1 MTHSRHSEHPFTGI
15 LYALLAYTTWG
26 LVAIYWKFLGEV
38 PAVEILCHR
47 IVWSMLFLT
56 GLLLLQRRR
65 SELSELW
72 QSPLSIAVLVLTTI
86 LVSLNW
92 GLFIYSIH
100 INRVVEASLGYYI
113 NPLVSMLLGFLFL
126 KERFNRGQKIAIGL
140 AAIAVVNFV
149 WQFGQVPWIALS
161 LAISFALYGLFR
173 KLIPVKPMVGLVV
186 ETSIATPIA
195 LLWLGNQAL
204 SGTGHFGTSWTLT
217 LLLIGAGV
225 VTSLPLLWFNHAA
238 KRLQLSTIGFC
249 QYIAPS
255 LQLFLGV
262 FLYRESFTTTHAIT
276 FTLIWLALAIY
287 SFTALKMQRSGVP
300 NCDRKV

>member
-1 MTHSRHSEHPFTGI
+1 
-15 LYALLAYTTWG
+15 
-26 LVAIYWKFLGEV
+26 
-38 PAVEILCHR
+38 
-47 IVWSMLFLT
+47 MLFLT